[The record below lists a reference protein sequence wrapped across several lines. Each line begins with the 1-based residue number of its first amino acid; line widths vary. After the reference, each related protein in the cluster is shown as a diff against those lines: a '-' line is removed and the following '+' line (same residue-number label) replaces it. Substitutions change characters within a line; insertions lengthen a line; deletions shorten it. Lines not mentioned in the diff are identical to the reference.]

1 MTSISDFVRLD
12 ASDPAFASDRFAT
25 FKSLRETQPVARTV
39 VNGQPSWLI
48 TRCSEAESVLKNPS
62 CTVQPRPGEIP
73 EYVGTGPASEF
84 YKFSLPNIDP
94 PTHTRL
100 RKLAAPAF
108 APRSIKTMKEWVN
121 EIIVSGL
128 DQLAELDGEFDFVH
142 EYAMRIPAMIACR
155 LLHAPMSDAETV
167 LQRMPALNP
176 VLSQS
181 DITPEQLIAADE
193 AAQFYIDYIGDLVDT
208 LSGKLDDSDPVGA
221 LLNAESEGEKLSRV
235 ELVITLVGFFIA
247 SFHTTMVAMTNSV
260 HALLKHPDQFARLAA
275 DPSLAPSA
283 WEESLRYDSPVHF
296 IWRHAGPDLV
306 LNGIDI
312 PQGDHLLIGL
322 AAANRDPARFEN
334 PDSFDIGRSEN
345 KHLAFT
351 AGGHFCLGAPLSRL
365 EGEIFMRELPQ
376 RLPRL
381 ELREPQVDRLPDLTF
396 PVIGRLTVAQ
406 GGAA

>member
-1 MTSISDFVRLD
+1 MTSTPDLVRLD
-12 ASDPAFASDRFAT
+12 ATDPEFTSDRFGT
-25 FKSLRETQPVARTV
+25 FRSLRERHPVARTV

-48 TRCSEAESVLKNPS
+48 TRYSEVESVLKDPS
-62 CTVQPRPGEIP
+62 CTVQPKPGEIP
-73 EYVGTGPASEF
+73 SYVGTGPASEF

-108 APRSIKTMKEWVN
+108 APRSIKTMKEWVE

-128 DQLAELDGEFDFVH
+128 DRLIGFDGEFDFVH
-142 EYAMRIPAMIACR
+142 EYATRVPAMIACR

-167 LQRMPALNP
+167 LQKMPALNP

-181 DITPEQLIAADE
+181 DITAEQLAAADE

-208 LSGKLDDSDPVGA
+208 LRGKLGDDDAVGA
-221 LLNAESEGEKLSRV
+221 LINAESDGDRLSRT

-247 SFHTTMVAMTNSV
+247 SYHTTMVAMTNAV
-260 HALLKHPDQFARLAA
+260 HALLKHPDQYARLAN
-275 DPSLAPSA
+275 DPSLAASA

-296 IWRHAGPDLV
+296 IWRHAGPDLS
-306 LNGIDI
+306 LNGIRI
-312 PQGDHLLIGL
+312 PQGDHLMLGL
-322 AAANRDPARFEN
+322 ASANRDPDRFEQ
-334 PDSFDIGRSEN
+334 PDTFDIGRPEN

-365 EGEIFMRELPQ
+365 EGEIFLRELPQ
-376 RLPRL
+376 RLPGL
-381 ELREPQVDRLPDLTF
+381 ELREQQINRLPDLTF
-396 PVIGRLTVAQ
+396 PVIGRLTVAA
-406 GGAA
+406 GGAR